1 MNWSKKETADW
12 RYDLQQRTLDE
23 IASRLG
29 VVAYRPDYHRMGQDK
44 NTVLFYLP
52 DDAEHNRKVDREP
65 THYTRSEAYDRKK
78 YSRVEIPDRYIWRD
92 PFWSFENS
100 DVNGMLD
107 YSFANYGKL
116 DLRTN
121 RWADVLEGHVR
132 LALAKKYQYL
142 HIVNSGGYLELREAD
157 TVNNDLNREEIA
169 ALKQIYG
176 TVYLVNVNYYGEK
189 RDQILAGE
197 ESIFEEVTDEPV
209 YNFAGTFC
217 VPQKDPELERMIL
230 AWNGDD
236 RLPKKGADVDKM
248 QDRVAALGG
257 INLVWY

>member
-1 MNWSKKETADW
+1 MNWSKKKPADW

-29 VVAYRPDYHRMGQDK
+29 VVTYRPDYHQKDRDK
-44 NTVLFYLP
+44 NTVLFYFKE
-52 DDAEHNRKVDREP
+52 DSDHNRKVDREP
-65 THYTRSEAYDRKK
+65 THYTRSEAHDRKK
-78 YSRVEIPDRYIWRD
+78 YSKVEIPDRYIWRD

-121 RWADVLEGHVR
+121 RWKDVLEGHVR
-132 LALAKKYQYL
+132 LAIAKKLQYL
-142 HIVNSGGYLELREAD
+142 HISRSGGYLALREAD
-157 TVNNDLNREEIA
+157 TVNNDLNRMEIDA
-169 ALKQIYG
+169 MKQIYG
-176 TVYLVNVNYYGEK
+176 VAYLVDVNYFGGK
-189 RDQILAGE
+189 RERILTGE

-209 YNFAGTFC
+209 YNFAGSFC
-217 VPQKDPELERMIL
+217 VPKKDSELERMIL
-230 AWNGDD
+230 EWNKDD
-236 RLPKKGADVDKM
+236 RLPKKGADVDKI
-248 QDRVAALGG
+248 QDRVAAIGG